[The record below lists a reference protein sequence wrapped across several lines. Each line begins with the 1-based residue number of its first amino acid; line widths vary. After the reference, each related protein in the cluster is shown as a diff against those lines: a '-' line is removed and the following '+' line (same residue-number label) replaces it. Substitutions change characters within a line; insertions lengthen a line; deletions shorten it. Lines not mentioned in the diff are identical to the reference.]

1 MKALMG
7 KTVKLTDGT
16 LLARELRNREYL
28 LELTNAGL
36 LQNYYQEAGLAQN
49 FGAKAMAH
57 HGWEDPSCQLRGH
70 FLGHYLSAC
79 AMRIAETGDGEL
91 QAKADA
97 IVHELARCQEEN
109 GGQWAASIPEKYLAW
124 IARGKQVWAPHYT
137 VHKTFMGLVDM
148 YRLTGNRE
156 ALSVAD
162 RFADWFVAYS
172 KDRTRE
178 EMDDILDFETGGM
191 LEIWADLL
199 EATGDGKYRLL
210 IERYYRGRLFDAL
223 LEGKD
228 VLTNM
233 HANTTIPEVLGC
245 ARVYE
250 VTGEE
255 KYRDIALAYW
265 DAAVTDRGTFATGG
279 QTLGEIWTPPHRMGA
294 RLGDRNQE
302 HCTVYNMMRLADF
315 VFRQTGMAECLR
327 YLEKNLW
334 NGILAQ
340 GYYRGGNRNCEDT
353 PGEGLITYYLP
364 LRAGAKKGWASKF
377 DDFFCCHGTLVQAN
391 AAHNRYLWY
400 QDGYKLY
407 AGIYADSCVTTEID
421 GTKVTVTEQR
431 DTLSG
436 SIQAAGDAASNQ
448 AISEDASRYGT
459 HPDLRVITFTVNAET
474 PVHLSLYLPI
484 PEWAQGNIR
493 VGTASAADVD
503 KRDGFLIIDR
513 VFSDGDTVRVEI
525 PLGVYTVP
533 LSGAPETTVAF
544 GYGPCILAGL
554 SSEERG
560 LVVAGRD
567 AAKLLAHDNEREWG
581 TWNDEFHTVGQIHG
595 LRFIPLYQ
603 VGYER
608 YQVYFPLL
616 TTIGTEF

>member
-302 HCTVYNMMRLADF
+302 HCTVYNMMRLADILIKW
-315 VFRQTGMAECLR
+315 TGDVKFLDYIEQ
-327 YLEKNLW
+327 NLY
-334 NGILAQ
+334 NGIMAQ
-340 GYYRGGNRNCEDT
+340 GYFRGGHANGQTADYPE
-353 PGEGLITYYLP
+353 EGLITYFLP
-364 LRAGAKKGWASKF
+364 MSAGLRKGWGNKF
-377 DDFFCCHGTLVQAN
+377 NDFFCCHGTLVQAN
-391 AAHNRYLWY
+391 AAHNRFLYY
-400 QDGYKLY
+400 TDGDNVYTGVY
-407 AGIYADSCVTTEID
+407 AASTAEFELSGK
-421 GTKVTVTEQR
+421 KVTLEQRR

-436 SIQAAGDAASNQ
+436 SFHSSSTSSAEQ
-448 AISEDASRYGT
+448 AIDANT
-459 HPDLRVITFTVNAET
+459 HIYPHQPDVMKQCFTVKTDGDCEFTLNLRLPKWLKRKPELT
-474 PVHLSLYLPI
+474 VNGEITDISVLEKDGFVKLSRVFKNGDEISLSLPLDIYETKL
-484 PEWAQGNIR
+484 EGSDDMYA
-493 VGTASAADVD
+493 
-503 KRDGFLIIDR
+503 
-513 VFSDGDTVRVEI
+513 FS
-525 PLGVYTVP
+525 
-533 LSGAPETTVAF
+533 
-544 GYGPCILAGL
+544 YGPIVLAGL
-554 SSEERG
+554 SDCERTLHLKGHKIEEL
-560 LVVAGRD
+560 LV
-567 AAKLLAHDNEREWG
+567 HDNEREWG
-581 TWNDEFHTVGQIHG
+581 FWKETFKTRYQDTGIK
-595 LRFIPLYQ
+595 FIPLKNI
-603 VGYER
+603 GYER
-608 YQVYFPLL
+608 YQVYFPV
-616 TTIGTEF
+616 EE